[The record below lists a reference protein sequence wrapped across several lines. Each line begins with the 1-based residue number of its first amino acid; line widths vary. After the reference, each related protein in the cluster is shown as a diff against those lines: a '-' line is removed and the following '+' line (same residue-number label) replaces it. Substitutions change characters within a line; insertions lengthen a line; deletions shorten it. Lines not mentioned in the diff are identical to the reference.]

1 MMTRTERQ
9 EHLSKWKTSG
19 KSKKAYAESAGI
31 KYERF
36 IYWFRA
42 ESKTS
47 SSTGRF
53 IKLVEDSNTSGIEVK
68 LPNGVVV
75 YVKEKLSLNLLKLLS
90 DV

>member
-1 MMTRTERQ
+1 MTRTERQ

-31 KYERF
+31 KYDRF

-42 ESKTS
+42 ESQLS
-47 SSTGRF
+47 ASTGRF
-53 IKLVEDSNTSGIEVK
+53 IKVGESSNTSCLEVK
-68 LPNGVVV
+68 LPNGVVIC
-75 YVKEKLSLNLLKLLS
+75 VKENLSLNLLKLLA